1 MAIPSTHANHIDT
14 PERLFRSLIDI
25 AKHHAPERSYAEP
38 VGEFTDLIVNCLLEG
53 RDVDEIKYPEDR
65 PTLLTSLRERLSGR
79 LGAEYVQPGNP
90 VLVALAAD
98 LYGCGDPCLERA
110 NWMLL
115 DLLHLNANGKGY
127 FAQLHVTDSRGWT
140 RHFLVSTTA
149 FEREFDMR
157 VRIPIAHTPLGYEVR
172 LEMAGSFEDAPWSA

>member
-14 PERLFRSLIDI
+14 PEQLFRSLIDI
-25 AKHHAPERSYAEP
+25 AKHHAPERLYAEP

-53 RDVDEIKYPEDR
+53 RDVDEIKYPEDG
-65 PTLLTSLRERLSGR
+65 PTLLTSCLEKLSGR
-79 LGAEYVQPGNP
+79 IGAEHVQPCSP

-98 LYGCGDPCLERA
+98 LYGCGDPSLKRA

-115 DLLHLNANGKGY
+115 DRLHMNANGKGY
-127 FAQLHVTDSRGWT
+127 FAQVHVTDAGGWT
-140 RHFLVSTTA
+140 RHFLVSTAA

-157 VRIPIAHTPLGYEVR
+157 ARIPIAHTPLGYEVR
-172 LEMAGSFEDAPWSA
+172 LEMAGSSEDAPRA